1 MARLSRIVVPDLPHH
16 VTQRGN
22 RQQALFLAPED
33 YALYRGWLAERCR
46 ADGVACW
53 AYVLMP
59 NHVHLILVPSE
70 PAGLARAVGETH
82 RRYTSFFNARARSTG
97 HLFQGRYYSRPMDE
111 DHLVAA
117 ARYLAL
123 NPLRAGLVA
132 AAADWPYSSLG
143 AHLKKRDDA
152 LVTVAPLLQ
161 RIPRFADLIEPG
173 PDDSAAPGLFEAGA
187 ATGRPLGDADFLVR
201 LEAQLGRSLR
211 PGKRGPKPKR
221 EPA

>member
-22 RQQALFLAPED
+22 RQQALFLGPED
-33 YALYRGWLAERCR
+33 YARYREMLAERCR
-46 ADGVACW
+46 AHNVACW

-59 NHVHLILVPSE
+59 NHVHLILTPSD
-70 PAGLARAVGETH
+70 AIGLARAVGETH

-111 DHLVAA
+111 AHLIAA

-143 AHLKKRDDA
+143 AHLKQRDDA
-152 LVTVAPLLQ
+152 LVAVAPLLQ
-161 RIPRFADLIEPG
+161 RIPRFVDLIEPG
-173 PDDSAAPGLFEAGA
+173 PDDTAALGLFEAGA
-187 ATGRPLGDADFLVR
+187 ATGRPLGDADFLSR

-221 EPA
+221 EPS